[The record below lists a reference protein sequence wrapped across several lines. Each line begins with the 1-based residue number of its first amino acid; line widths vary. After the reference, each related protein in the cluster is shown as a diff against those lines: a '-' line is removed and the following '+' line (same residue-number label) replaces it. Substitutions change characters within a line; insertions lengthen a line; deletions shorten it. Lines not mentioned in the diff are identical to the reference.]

1 MYNFITGLSIMSENI
16 KKEFSFW
23 RGIFFPVHVSELK
36 RFVPMA
42 LMMLFILC
50 NYTILR
56 NIKDALVV
64 NARGSDAEIIS
75 FLKLWGTMPSAF
87 LFMIFYSK
95 ISDLM
100 SRERI
105 FYLCLVPFLIFFGS
119 FAFLIYP
126 NIHILHPNPELVA
139 SLKQSY
145 PNFKW
150 FIVIWGNWSYSVFYI
165 LAELWG
171 SVILSLLFWQ
181 FANDIVKKT
190 QTKRFYPLFG
200 MVANIGLIFA
210 GTMVKYFSNV
220 EAGAGDPW
228 QTTLNCLMP
237 LVVISGGIIAGLFY
251 YINRSI
257 DVEKITEQP
266 EIGKKVKKGK
276 PKLSLG
282 ESFRILFTSNHL
294 LCIAAIVLAYG
305 VSINYVDVIWK
316 SQVKTFFAGDKN
328 AFVNYMG
335 SFAITTGALAI
346 PAMLI
351 GGNILRY
358 LNWRNAAMI
367 TPAILLITG
376 FGFFSLILVGNYYGD
391 VNVALFTIAGS
402 PVTFLALA
410 VQFGL
415 FQNSIT
421 KATKYSLFDP
431 TKEMAYIPLSKDFKT
446 KGKAAVDVVGSRLG
460 KSGGALTFFIIQT
473 LLPGVALVQLIPL
486 LAVAT
491 IMILIMWILAVFR
504 LSKSISS
511 LEAAKIVEEKKPEK
525 RGISLDGELELQ
537 VSA

>member
-1 MYNFITGLSIMSENI
+1 MSNNQEV
-16 KKEFSFW
+16 KEFSFW
-23 RGIFFPVHVSELK
+23 RGILFPVHLRELK
-36 RFVPMA
+36 FFAPMA

-50 NYTILR
+50 NYTVLR
-56 NIKDALVV
+56 NIKDTLVV

-87 LFMIFYSK
+87 LFMLFYSK

-100 SRERI
+100 SRENI
-105 FYLCLVPFLIFFGS
+105 FYLCLAPFLVFFGC

-126 NIHILHPNPELVA
+126 NLNILHPNPELVA
-139 SLKQSY
+139 SLKLSY

-150 FIVIWGNWSYSVFYI
+150 FIAIWGNWSFSLFYI

-171 SVILSLLFWQ
+171 SVVLSLLFWQ
-181 FANDIVKKT
+181 FANDTVKKD

-200 MVANIGLIFA
+200 MVANIGLIAA
-210 GTMVKYFSNV
+210 GSMVKYFSKV
-220 EAGAGDPW
+220 EAGVSDPW
-228 QTTLNCLMP
+228 QVTLNWLMP
-237 LVVISGGIIAGLFY
+237 VVVISGVIIATLFY
-251 YINRSI
+251 HINRNLEKRE
-257 DVEKITEQP
+257 DVSTE
-266 EIGKKVKKGK
+266 KKVSKKKK

-282 ESFRILFTSNHL
+282 ESFRILFTSPHL
-294 LCIAAIVLAYG
+294 LCIAVVVLGYG

-316 SQVKTFFAGDKN
+316 GQVKAFFAGDKN
-328 AFVNYMG
+328 AFADYMG
-335 SFAITTGALAI
+335 NFAITTGCLAI
-346 PAMLI
+346 PIMLI

-358 LNWRNAAMI
+358 LSWRNAALI

-376 FGFFSLILVGNYYGD
+376 FGFFSLIMTGYWHGD
-391 VNVALFTIAGS
+391 PNAALFTFMGA
-402 PVTFLALA
+402 PVTFLGLG

-473 LLPGVALVQLIPL
+473 ILPGVALVQLIPL
-486 LAVAT
+486 LAGMT
-491 IMILIMWILAVFR
+491 ILILAAWITAVFK
-504 LSKSISS
+504 LDKSI
-511 LEAAKIVEEKKPEK
+511 K
-525 RGISLDGELELQ
+525 ELENPSK
-537 VSA
+537 VSDSEKQTEALGQAA

>member
-1 MYNFITGLSIMSENI
+1 MSENI
-16 KKEFSFW
+16 EKKEFSFW
-23 RGIFFPVHVSELK
+23 RGLLFPVHMNELK

-42 LMMLFILC
+42 MMMLFILC
-50 NYTILR
+50 NYTVLR

-87 LFMIFYSK
+87 LFMLFYSK

-105 FYLCLVPFLIFFGS
+105 FYLCLIPFLVFFGS

-126 NIHILHPNPELVA
+126 NVNFLHPNPELVA
-139 SLKQSY
+139 SLKQAY

-150 FIVIWGNWSYSVFYI
+150 FIAIWGNWSYSVFYI
-165 LAELWG
+165 MAELWG

-200 MVANIGLIFA
+200 MVANVGLIFA
-210 GTMVKYFSNV
+210 GTMVKYFSKV
-220 EAGAGDPW
+220 QEGVVDPW
-228 QTTLNCLMP
+228 QQTLSYLMP
-237 LVVISGGIIAGLFY
+237 IVVVSGLIIGALFY
-251 YINRSI
+251 YINRTV
-257 DVEKITEQP
+257 DAEKATEEVVVEKSA
-266 EIGKKVKKGK
+266 KKKK

-282 ESFRILFTSNHL
+282 ESFKILFTSRHL
-294 LCIAAIVLAYG
+294 LCIAAVVLAYG

-316 SQVKTFFAGDKN
+316 GQVKTYFAGDKN
-328 AFVNYMG
+328 AFANYMG
-335 SFAITTGALAI
+335 NFAITTGALAI
-346 PAMLI
+346 PIMLI

-358 LNWRNAAMI
+358 LSWRNAALI

-376 FGFFSLILVGNYYGD
+376 FGFFTLIMAGNFYGD
-391 VNVALFTIAGS
+391 VNATIFTFAGMQI
-402 PVTFLALA
+402 TFLGLG

-460 KSGGALTFFIIQT
+460 KSGGALTFFLIQT
-473 LLPGVALVQLIPL
+473 ALPGVSLVQLIPI

-491 IMILIMWILAVFR
+491 IGILIMWISAVFS
-504 LSKSISS
+504 LSKSIKAI
-511 LEAAKIVEEKKPEK
+511 EAENQKEESEVKEESVASAA
-525 RGISLDGELELQ
+525 GDLELQ
-537 VSA
+537 TT

>member
-1 MYNFITGLSIMSENI
+1 MSETI
-16 KKEFSFW
+16 EKKEFSFW
-23 RGIFFPVHVSELK
+23 RGLIFPVHMNELK

-42 LMMLFILC
+42 VMMLFILC

-75 FLKLWGTMPSAF
+75 FLKLWGTMPAAF

-105 FYLCLVPFLIFFGS
+105 FYLCLVPFLVFFGA
-119 FAFLIYP
+119 FAFVIYP
-126 NIHILHPNPELVA
+126 NVSFLHPNPELVA
-139 SLKQSY
+139 SLKLNY

-150 FIVIWGNWSYSVFYI
+150 FIAIWGNWSYSVFYI
-165 LAELWG
+165 MAELWG
-171 SVILSLLFWQ
+171 SVVLSLLFWQ
-181 FANDIVKKT
+181 FANDIIKKT

-200 MVANIGLIFA
+200 MVANLGLIFA
-210 GTMVKYFSNV
+210 GTMVKYFSKV
-220 EAGAGDPW
+220 QEGAGDPW
-228 QTTLNCLMP
+228 QHTLSCLMP
-237 LVVISGGIIAGLFY
+237 IVVVSGLIIGGLFY
-251 YINRSI
+251 YINRTVDTEKASEEVI
-257 DVEKITEQP
+257 VEKTD
-266 EIGKKVKKGK
+266 KKKK

-282 ESFRILFTSNHL
+282 ESFKILFTSRHL
-294 LCIAAIVLAYG
+294 LCIAAVVLAYG

-328 AFVNYMG
+328 AFANYMG

-346 PAMLI
+346 PIMLI

-358 LNWRNAAMI
+358 LSWRNAALI

-391 VNVALFTIAGS
+391 VNATIFTFAGAQ
-402 PVTFLALA
+402 VTFLGLG

-460 KSGGALTFFIIQT
+460 KSGGALTFFLIQT
-473 LLPGVALVQLIPL
+473 ALPGVSLVQLIPL

-491 IMILIMWILAVFR
+491 IGILVMWITAVFN
-504 LSKSISS
+504 LSKSITALEESGGKEDVQVKEESAIPISGS
-511 LEAAKIVEEKKPEK
+511 LK
-525 RGISLDGELELQ
+525 LQ
-537 VSA
+537 ST